1 MLIRMTRR
9 KLKIVP
15 PAVLG
20 FVAVGVVPVIV
31 ASCGGGNQEM
41 RGVAA
46 PAFTPSAPPEEAGPA
61 APQLGV
67 AAPAFSNK

>member
-1 MLIRMTRR
+1 MTRR

-20 FVAVGVVPVIV
+20 FVAVGVVPVLL
-31 ASCGGGNQEM
+31 ANCGGGNQEM

-46 PAFTPSAPPEEAGPA
+46 PAFTPTAPQNEAGPP
-61 APQLGV
+61 PQLGV
-67 AAPAFSNK
+67 AAPAFSNNPK